1 MFNYTKDIY
10 RKGLVR
16 GLISLLVL
24 SSAISLNAC
33 GYTLV
38 GRGRALPTKF
48 KTISIPIMENK
59 TKEDNLDTLITAA
72 IRREFL
78 VDGRLKVVQGDKADL
93 VLKGE
98 IVGYTHAPVSFG
110 TNTDEVTYN
119 VNIAV
124 SVDIRDQL
132 DDKYNI
138 KQTFAATKDYKTME
152 YISGSDINKERAI
165 KEIGQTLGQNMVS
178 IIIDNF

>member
-1 MFNYTKDIY
+1 MFNYTKYI
-10 RKGLVR
+10 RINGLVK
-16 GLISLLVL
+16 GLISLFVI
-24 SSAISLNAC
+24 SSAVSLSAC
-33 GYTLV
+33 GYTLA
-38 GRGRALPTKF
+38 GHGRALPAKF
-48 KTISIPIMENK
+48 KTISIPIVENK
-59 TKEDNLDTLITAA
+59 TQEDNLDTLITAA

-93 VLKGE
+93 VLNGT
-98 IVGYTHAPVSFG
+98 IVGYTRTPVSFG

-124 SVDIRDQL
+124 SADIRDQL

-138 KQTFAATKDYKTME
+138 KQTFSATKDYKTME
-152 YISGSDINKERAI
+152 YISGSDINKDKAI
-165 KEIGQTLGQNMVS
+165 KEIGQTLGQNMIS

>member
-1 MFNYTKDIY
+1 MFNYPKDIY
-10 RKGLVR
+10 RKGLGR
-16 GLISLLVL
+16 GLLFLFVIF
-24 SSAISLNAC
+24 SAISLNAC

-38 GRGRALPTKF
+38 GRGGALPAKF

-78 VDGRLKVVQGDKADL
+78 VDGRLEVVQGGKADL

-98 IVGYTHAPVSFG
+98 IVGYTHTPVSFG
-110 TNTDEVTYN
+110 TNTDEVTYS

-124 SVDIRDQL
+124 SVDIKDQIG
-132 DDKYNI
+132 DKYNI
-138 KQTFAATKDYKTME
+138 KQTFTATKDYKTME
-152 YISGSDINKERAI
+152 YISGSDINKDKAI
-165 KEIGQTLGQNMVS
+165 REIGQTIGQNMIS